1 MQRATIHLENPHGRV
16 IHQTASSLKRGELVV
31 YPTDTVYGVGC
42 SILQK
47 SAIEKLYT
55 CKGKS
60 KFDSMSILCHSI
72 QQVAVY
78 AQVSNFAFRMLKRL
92 LPGPYTVILA
102 AKREIPKRMLTR
114 RKEIGVRVVDNEVC
128 LQLIRELG
136 HPLVN
141 ASASSGEN
149 PFDDYYQIEDDE
161 RLNNYASLMLD
172 AGPLENPMNSTVI
185 RIADS
190 EVEIIREGK
199 GDLSAILS

>member
-16 IHQTASSLKRGELVV
+16 INQAVDLLKRGELVV

-47 SAIEKLYT
+47 NAIEKLYT

-60 KFDSMSILCHSI
+60 KFDSMSILCDSI

-78 AQVSNFAFRMLKRL
+78 AQVSNYAFRLLKRL

-102 AKREIPKRMLTR
+102 ARREIPKRMLAR
-114 RKEIGVRVVDNEVC
+114 RKEIGVRVVENEVC
-128 LQLIRELG
+128 QQLIRELG

-141 ASASSGEN
+141 ASACSGEN
-149 PFDDYYQIEDDE
+149 PFEEYYQIEADE

-172 AGPLENPMNSTVI
+172 AGPLENPLNSTVI
-185 RIADS
+185 RIRDA

-199 GDLSAILS
+199 GDLSPILS